1 MQIAQHLVTT
11 GWGTARTEWA
21 EFLVQQGVSASMIGR
36 IHQII
41 RFAAV
46 GLCATAVHTLIF
58 TALVGAGLSGIL
70 SNLLSFS
77 VAWCVSF
84 FGHARFTFEVS
95 DIRFDQSRRF
105 LATSVIGLIS
115 NSIIA
120 FLIVDYLVLNPWI
133 AVLLMI
139 TVTPVMVFVLLK
151 TWVFG

>member
-36 IHQII
+36 IPQII

-84 FGHARFTFEVS
+84 FGHSRFTFEVS

>member
-1 MQIAQHLVTT
+1 
-11 GWGTARTEWA
+11 
-21 EFLVQQGVSASMIGR
+21 MIGR
-36 IHQII
+36 VPQII

-58 TALVGAGLSGIL
+58 TALVGIGLSGIL

-120 FLIVDYLVLNPWI
+120 FLIVDYLLLNPWI

-139 TVTPVMVFVLLK
+139 TVTPIMVFILLK